1 MSKGLE
7 IHVSLHEDI
16 FEILRF
22 NQYDKDIPI
31 TIIFDNYTK
40 QEGDTIQLECG
51 INSVVVLDTDVTFN
65 DNIITFNLK
74 RELTINAGR
83 GSFNV
88 AILNDNTRVSTFKIL
103 FEVLSN
109 SIDEDSVTS
118 AVVTTLVEQLNEAQT
133 NGLNTLTNLNNAIN
147 TGDLSNYSKKTELEE
162 YKTTADN
169 TYVKQTDITQIQKD
183 IINLMYPVGLYLD
196 FRKNVDPNNIFTWQK
211 WEKDTSGTVLV
222 SCTNNTDDEDFG
234 RLGVIGGSKTQKA
247 NLSNTAFAQIAIA
260 EGSKR
265 IQGKQVNTENWNATI
280 SITGS
285 SADST
290 VRLTQAGINVAGTT
304 NEFNNCM
311 PYKTCCRWYRTA

>member
-31 TIIFDNYTK
+31 KIIFDNYTK

-74 RELTINAGR
+74 RELTINAGH

-109 SIDEDSVTS
+109 SIDENSVTS
-118 AVVTTLVEQLNEAQT
+118 ALVTTLVEQLNEAQT
-133 NGLNTLTNLNNAIN
+133 NGLNALTDLNNA
-147 TGDLSNYSKKTELEE
+147 
-162 YKTTADN
+162 
-169 TYVKQTDITQIQKD
+169 
-183 IINLMYPVGLYLD
+183 
-196 FRKNVDPNNIFTWQK
+196 
-211 WEKDTSGTVLV
+211 
-222 SCTNNTDDEDFG
+222 
-234 RLGVIGGSKTQKA
+234 
-247 NLSNTAFAQIAIA
+247 
-260 EGSKR
+260 
-265 IQGKQVNTENWNATI
+265 
-280 SITGS
+280 
-285 SADST
+285 
-290 VRLTQAGINVAGTT
+290 
-304 NEFNNCM
+304 
-311 PYKTCCRWYRTA
+311 